1 MIRQIPSAE
10 LVCHIFLLSVD
21 VLLSR
26 IILDLHTHILPLL
39 LGGKSDVTILPVR
52 VFVVPGKG
60 FCF

>member
-1 MIRQIPSAE
+1 MIRQISSAE
-10 LVCHIFLLSVD
+10 LVCHILLLSID

-39 LGGKSDVTILPVR
+39 LGGQSDVTILPVW